1 MPRKRTRKW
10 SGPSTLQVHCQT
22 SRVMGISQEKCGAEI
37 SDWVMI
43 HPANLDFTMI
53 VCKNRV

>member
-22 SRVMGISQEKCGAEI
+22 SRVMGLNQEKCGAEI

-43 HPANLDFTMI
+43 HPANLSI
-53 VCKNRV
+53 SR